1 MAAHRK
7 LTLSPSNLSV
17 SELVRL
23 EIKEGGTVKVK
34 KNIRIKK
41 YIDLFSKIKHK
52 IEKQI
57 NIC

>member
-57 NIC
+57 KIC